1 MSQTNSLPVP
11 RDIPS
16 TLEEEYAEL
25 GLMNTDRLREELTRS
40 LHVSAAHL
48 RRLAVIVRL
57 LEERGENLADLRI
70 GLLPYLRQIAH
81 GQVLPEVLVRFAQSP
96 WIVRLVSSLPLP
108 DQKKLADGERIEL
121 VFRRDTGFDKR
132 LVDPLAMTRDQVL
145 LAFDRNRLRSE
156 EEQVLILEQKKPID
170 DVVAAIAESRG
181 DDEEDDTDRT
191 KPIMVHL
198 SDAEHQTLKLASTKI
213 GVPMAVLHRRA
224 LRAYGLI

>member
-1 MSQTNSLPVP
+1 
-11 RDIPS
+11 
-16 TLEEEYAEL
+16 
-25 GLMNTDRLREELTRS
+25 
-40 LHVSAAHL
+40 VSAAHL

-156 EEQVLILEQKKPID
+156 EEQVLILEQKKPRRDASRTAKISVDKRTNNVRIGRASAPID